1 VRTDIPASTFLECIL
16 GRETGT
22 AFTDHPSQAARE
34 RGPLR
39 ERVELQ
45 NAFCT
50 LKRIDTGSVANKP
63 RVLLVAP
70 LAGQY
75 ATLLVDT
82 VAGLISEHDV
92 YVTDWIDARLVPV
105 AEGKFDF
112 EDNIAYVMEFIR
124 ALGPD
129 LHVLALCQ
137 SAVPALAA
145 VALLAAAAD
154 PMLPLSMILMGG
166 LTDTRI
172 NPTRMNRLARR
183 LSLPWLESTVITKV
197 PHGYPGCQRR
207 VYPASAQRAGL
218 LMYLARRVEYLPG
231 VLPRFRVYG
240 DKALADPEFCKRL
253 LTLMDLPAELFL
265 QNIEL
270 VLQQQALA
278 RGAMIWRGQ
287 EVRPDAVERTAL
299 MTVEG
304 EFDDISG
311 HGQTLAAHELC
322 RSIPNGRRCHHEQAG
337 VGHFGMFAGPRWFD
351 EVAPRVREFIRAQGV
366 LGS

>member
-1 VRTDIPASTFLECIL
+1 V
-16 GRETGT
+16 
-22 AFTDHPSQAARE
+22 
-34 RGPLR
+34 LR
-39 ERVELQ
+39 K
-45 NAFCT
+45 AFCT
-50 LKRIDTGSVANKP
+50 LRRIDTGSVANKP
-63 RVLLVAP
+63 RLLLVAP

-82 VAGLISEHDV
+82 VAGLMAEHDV

-112 EDNIAYVMEFIR
+112 EDNIGYIMEFIL

-137 SAVPALAA
+137 SAVPTLAA

-154 PMLPLSMILMGG
+154 PVQTRSMILMGG

-183 LSLPWLESTVITKV
+183 FSLPWLESTIITRV
-197 PHGYPGCQRR
+197 QHGHPGWRRR
-207 VYPASAQRAGL
+207 VYPASAQRTGL
-218 LMYLARRVEYLPG
+218 LMYLARHVEYLPD
-231 VLPRFRVYG
+231 VPPRFRVYG

-270 VLQQQALA
+270 VLQEHALA
-278 RGAMIWRGQ
+278 RGTMVWRGR
-287 EVRPDAVERTAL
+287 EVRPEAVHRTAL

-322 RSIPNGRRCHHEQAG
+322 RSIPDGRRCHHEQAG

-351 EVAPRVREFIRAQGV
+351 EVAPRVREFIRAQGAP
-366 LGS
+366 GS